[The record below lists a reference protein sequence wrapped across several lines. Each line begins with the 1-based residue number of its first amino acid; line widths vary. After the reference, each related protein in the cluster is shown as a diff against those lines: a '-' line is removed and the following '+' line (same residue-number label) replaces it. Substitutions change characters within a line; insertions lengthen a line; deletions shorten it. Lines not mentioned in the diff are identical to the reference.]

1 MLMMLV
7 ALALTGLS
15 SCHDDEDAPEVKP
28 EQRTLFMYFPW
39 STNLTDYFYDNILAM
54 EEAIAKTGL
63 DNERVIVFIST
74 SSSEAEMFE
83 ITCNGGKCTRT
94 ELKTY
99 DNPSLTTAAGISGI
113 LSDMK
118 TFAPADVYAM
128 TIGCHGMGWLPVESK
143 YKAKGQAPA
152 FVPHYS
158 ADKGYAMTR
167 YFGGVTS
174 DDQTY
179 QRWPTPYPTPD

>member
-1 MLMMLV
+1 MLV

-83 ITCNGGKCTRT
+83 ITCKDGKCTRT

-99 DNPSLTTAAGISGI
+99 ENPSFTTVAGLTGIFN
-113 LSDMK
+113 DMK
-118 TFAPADVYAM
+118 KLCPCRCLLHDYRLPR
-128 TIGCHGMGWLPVESK
+128 HGVG
-143 YKAKGQAPA
+143 A
-152 FVPHYS
+152 
-158 ADKGYAMTR
+158 R
-167 YFGGVTS
+167 
-174 DDQTY
+174 
-179 QRWPTPYPTPD
+179 

>member
-1 MLMMLV
+1 MKQYSALQFIRRVMLMMLV

-74 SSSEAEMFE
+74 SSSEAR
-83 ITCNGGKCTRT
+83 CSR
-94 ELKTY
+94 
-99 DNPSLTTAAGISGI
+99 
-113 LSDMK
+113 
-118 TFAPADVYAM
+118 
-128 TIGCHGMGWLPVESK
+128 
-143 YKAKGQAPA
+143 
-152 FVPHYS
+152 
-158 ADKGYAMTR
+158 
-167 YFGGVTS
+167 
-174 DDQTY
+174 
-179 QRWPTPYPTPD
+179 